1 MRVTAVYLAERQARP
16 VDDDHRSAP
25 CRRSPLGQVARPA
38 TGRTGWRREILVVAA
53 IYVVYDAIRLLPG
66 VRLRAADGDGSRVL
80 ALEHRLH
87 WAPEHA
93 LNTGLH
99 ALPTPVPVAA
109 SYFYESLHYLVT
121 PIVLVWLYR
130 TARADYP
137 RARTALAAMTLSAL
151 TVFWLFPV
159 TPPRMLP
166 GARLTDIVAE
176 EHRFGWWSGGGTA
189 PRGLGSF
196 VNEYAAM
203 PSLHVGWAL
212 WCGVQLYRHARRP
225 VVRALGVLYPV
236 LTAIVVMATGNHYL
250 LDALAGAAVAV
261 LGWAMAIGLERVG
274 DVIRTARIS
283 NAVAGAAVAG
293 AAGVRAAPS
302 SVPGAAHAARA
313 PEPRPAQTGS
323 PCAGRPRAAGRGP
336 GRRPARA
343 AAAPPDRH
351 PPRSRRRSR

>member
-1 MRVTAVYLAERQARP
+1 MRVTAVYLAERQARS
-16 VDDDHRSAP
+16 VRDDQRLTPRRGHPPDHTP
-25 CRRSPLGQVARPA
+25 RRASTRA
-38 TGRTGWRREILVVAA
+38 GWRREIMVVAA

-66 VRLRAADGDGSRVL
+66 VRLHAADGDGSRVL

-93 LNTGLH
+93 LNVGLH

-109 SYFYESLHYLVT
+109 AYFYESLHYLVT

-176 EHRFGWWSGGGTA
+176 EHRYGWWSGGGTA

-225 VVRALGVLYPV
+225 AVRALGVLYPV

-250 LDALAGAAVAV
+250 LDALAGAVVAL
-261 LGWAMAIGLERVG
+261 LGWAMAIGLERVR
-274 DVIRTARIS
+274 DVI
-283 NAVAGAAVAG
+283 
-293 AAGVRAAPS
+293 RAAPS
-302 SVPGAAHAARA
+302 SAPGAARPVRDPA
-313 PEPRPAQTGS
+313 PGPAQTGS
-323 PCAGRPRAAGRGP
+323 RCAGRPRAAGRGP
-336 GRRPARA
+336 GRRPVRA
-343 AAAPPDRH
+343 VVAPPDRH
-351 PPRSRRRSR
+351 PPRPRRCSP